1 MLADKRKSIGNTLLG
16 LFVVRPED
24 EVSDDSASAP
34 SADSG
39 GSGAAGAGAPR
50 PSTGDATVDD
60 LIARYGGGGSGPRS
74 ASRPPPT
81 PPPPPRPGTR
91 PPRSPQQ
98 GAPGAAG
105 AIATAPPES
114 GASAAAAPGVKIP
127 EVKIDFPAVLRRS
140 GLSDEEQ
147 GRVDKTINLLHTLP
161 AETPI
166 EIKRQIVGAS
176 LSAFGIP
183 VDQIIESAALHLRA
197 YDRHIK
203 EGQKQTQTLL
213 EQSNRRLAELE
224 QEVARVKQVMQEQLA
239 QQQGLT
245 SACNMQKLRVQEV
258 LEFFGRDALDRIAQT
273 SVKLRDK
280 LQEP

>member
-24 EVSDDSASAP
+24 EISDDSPPPPEGNAGGGA
-34 SADSG
+34 
-39 GSGAAGAGAPR
+39 GSGKGG
-50 PSTGDATVDD
+50 TGDPTVDD
-60 LIARYGGGGSGPRS
+60 LIARYSGGAGQRAGSR
-74 ASRPPPT
+74 

-91 PPRSPQQ
+91 PPRPST
-98 GAPGAAG
+98 PGVATAG
-105 AIATAPPES
+105 AE
-114 GASAAAAPGVKIP
+114 AAAAEAGAGPGRAEAALPAAKVP
-127 EVKIDFPAVLRRS
+127 EVKVDFPAVLRRA
-140 GLSDEEQ
+140 GLSDDEQ

-166 EIKRQIVGAS
+166 EVRRQIVGAS

-197 YDRHIK
+197 LDRHIK

-224 QEVARVKQVMQEQLA
+224 QEVARVKQVMQEQLGL
-239 QQQGLT
+239 QQGLT
-245 SACNMQKLRVQEV
+245 TACNMQKLRVQEV
-258 LEFFGRDALDRIAQT
+258 LEFFGRESLDRVAQT

>member
-24 EVSDDSASAP
+24 EISDDSPPAP
-34 SADSG
+34 EGNAG
-39 GSGAAGAGAPR
+39 GGAGPGKGG
-50 PSTGDATVDD
+50 TGDPTVDD
-60 LIARYGGGGSGPRS
+60 LIARYSGGAGQRAGSR
-74 ASRPPPT
+74 

-91 PPRSPQQ
+91 PPRPST
-98 GAPGAAG
+98 PGVAAAG
-105 AIATAPPES
+105 AD
-114 GASAAAAPGVKIP
+114 AAPAEAGGGPGRAEAALPAAKVP
-127 EVKIDFPAVLRRS
+127 EVKVDFPAVLRRA
-140 GLSDEEQ
+140 GLSDDEQ

-166 EIKRQIVGAS
+166 EVRRQIVGAS

-197 YDRHIK
+197 LDRHIK

-224 QEVARVKQVMQEQLA
+224 QEVARVKQVMQEQLGL
-239 QQQGLT
+239 QQGLT
-245 SACNMQKLRVQEV
+245 TACNMQKLRVQEV
-258 LEFFGRDALDRIAQT
+258 LEFFGRESLDRVAQT

>member
-24 EVSDDSASAP
+24 ELAEDSQAA
-34 SADSG
+34 ADSS
-39 GSGAAGAGAPR
+39 GSAGAAAGAGAGK

-60 LIARYGGGGSGPRS
+60 LIARYGGGGAGQRPG
-74 ASRPPPT
+74 SRP

-91 PPRSPQQ
+91 PPRSSL
-98 GAPGAAG
+98 PGVAG
-105 AIATAPPES
+105 
-114 GASAAAAPGVKIP
+114 AAAAAVDAAMADAPPAVTPSPGIKVP
-127 EVKIDFPAVLRRS
+127 EVKIDFPGVLRRA
-140 GLSDEEQ
+140 GLSDDEQ

-166 EIKRQIVGAS
+166 DIKRQIVGAS

>member
-24 EVSDDSASAP
+24 EISDDSPSAP
-34 SADSG
+34 ALEG
-39 GSGAAGAGAPR
+39 NAGAGSGGTGPGKGG
-50 PSTGDATVDD
+50 TGDPTVDD
-60 LIARYGGGGSGPRS
+60 LIARYSGGAGQKAG
-74 ASRPPPT
+74 SRPP

-91 PPRSPQQ
+91 PPRPST
-98 GAPGAAG
+98 PGVAAVG
-105 AIATAPPES
+105 TDAEATAGRAE
-114 GASAAAAPGVKIP
+114 AALPAAKVP
-127 EVKIDFPAVLRRS
+127 EVKVDFPAVLRRS
-140 GLSDEEQ
+140 GLSDDEQ

-166 EIKRQIVGAS
+166 EIRRQIVGAS

-197 YDRHIK
+197 LDRHIK

-224 QEVARVKQVMQEQLA
+224 QEVGRVKQVMQEQLGL
-239 QQQGLT
+239 QQGLT
-245 SACNMQKLRVQEV
+245 TACNMQKLRVQEV
-258 LEFFGRDALDRIAQT
+258 LEFFGRESLDRVAQT

>member
-24 EVSDDSASAP
+24 EISDDSPPPPEGNAGGGA
-34 SADSG
+34 
-39 GSGAAGAGAPR
+39 GSGKGG
-50 PSTGDATVDD
+50 TGDPTVDD
-60 LIARYGGGGSGPRS
+60 LIARYSGGAGQRAGSR
-74 ASRPPPT
+74 

-91 PPRSPQQ
+91 PPRPST
-98 GAPGAAG
+98 PGVAAAG
-105 AIATAPPES
+105 AE
-114 GASAAAAPGVKIP
+114 AAPAEAGAGPGRAEAALPAAKVP
-127 EVKIDFPAVLRRS
+127 EVKVDFPAVLRRA
-140 GLSDEEQ
+140 GLSDDEQ

-166 EIKRQIVGAS
+166 EVRRQIVGAS

-197 YDRHIK
+197 LDRHIK

-224 QEVARVKQVMQEQLA
+224 QEVARVKQVMQEQLGL
-239 QQQGLT
+239 QQGLT
-245 SACNMQKLRVQEV
+245 TACNMQKLRVQEV
-258 LEFFGRDALDRIAQT
+258 LEFFGRESLDRVAQT

>member
-24 EVSDDSASAP
+24 EIAEDPPPAEGNAAATAGP
-34 SADSG
+34 TKG
-39 GSGAAGAGAPR
+39 G
-50 PSTGDATVDD
+50 TGDPTVDD
-60 LIARYGGGGSGPRS
+60 LIARYSGGAGQKAG
-74 ASRPPPT
+74 SRPP

-91 PPRSPQQ
+91 PPRPST
-98 GAPGAAG
+98 PGIPAA
-105 AIATAPPES
+105 AEAAPPE
-114 GASAAAAPGVKIP
+114 AAGRAEAALPAAKVP
-127 EVKIDFPAVLRRS
+127 EVKVDFPAVLRRS
-140 GLSDEEQ
+140 GLSDDEQ
-147 GRVDKTINLLHTLP
+147 GRVDKTITLLHTLP

-166 EIKRQIVGAS
+166 EVRRQIVGAS

-197 YDRHIK
+197 LDRHIK

-224 QEVARVKQVMQEQLA
+224 QEVARVKQVMQEQLGL
-239 QQQGLT
+239 QQGLT
-245 SACNMQKLRVQEV
+245 TACNMQKLRVQEV
-258 LEFFGRDALDRIAQT
+258 LEFFGREALDKVAQT
-273 SVKLRDK
+273 SVKLCDK

>member
-24 EVSDDSASAP
+24 EISDDPPSASEGNA
-34 SADSG
+34 SAASG
-39 GSGAAGAGAPR
+39 GAGSSKGG
-50 PSTGDATVDD
+50 TGDPTVDD
-60 LIARYGGGGSGPRS
+60 LIARYSGGAGQRAG
-74 ASRPPPT
+74 SRPP

-91 PPRSPQQ
+91 PPRPST
-98 GAPGAAG
+98 PGVAAG
-105 AIATAPPES
+105 AD
-114 GASAAAAPGVKIP
+114 AAAAEAPAGRAEALPAAKVP
-127 EVKIDFPAVLRRS
+127 EVKVDFPGVLRRS
-140 GLSDEEQ
+140 GLSDDEQ

-166 EIKRQIVGAS
+166 EVRRQIVGAS

-197 YDRHIK
+197 LDRHIK

-224 QEVARVKQVMQEQLA
+224 QEVGRVKQVMQEQLGL
-239 QQQGLT
+239 QQGLT
-245 SACNMQKLRVQEV
+245 TACNMQKLRVQEV
-258 LEFFGRDALDRIAQT
+258 LEFFGRESLDRVAQT

>member
-24 EVSDDSASAP
+24 EIVEDAP
-34 SADSG
+34 PSPEGNAGGAPGSG
-39 GSGAAGAGAPR
+39 GPGKGG
-50 PSTGDATVDD
+50 TGDPTVDD
-60 LIARYGGGGSGPRS
+60 LIARYS
-74 ASRPPPT
+74 AGAGQKAGSRPPP
-81 PPPPPRPGTR
+81 PPLPRSGTR
-91 PPRSPQQ
+91 PPRPST
-98 GAPGAAG
+98 PGVAAAG
-105 AIATAPPES
+105 ADAAAEATASRAEA
-114 GASAAAAPGVKIP
+114 ASPAVKVP
-127 EVKIDFPAVLRRS
+127 EVKVDFPAVLRRS
-140 GLSDEEQ
+140 GLSDDEQ

-166 EIKRQIVGAS
+166 EIRRQIVGAS

-197 YDRHIK
+197 LDRHIK

-224 QEVARVKQVMQEQLA
+224 QEVGRVKQVMQEQLGL
-239 QQQGLT
+239 QQGLT
-245 SACNMQKLRVQEV
+245 TACNMQKLRVQEV
-258 LEFFGRDALDRIAQT
+258 LEFFGRESLDRVAQT